1 MKYDFNAGEEDYP
14 WIDLKM
20 KGIWSLTYL
29 NVDTEIFKLTIL
41 LHMDEDIVV
50 GDQSVVIH
58 NWIKKRIMFS
68 FRTMIDVN

>member
-1 MKYDFNAGEEDYP
+1 LKYDFNAGEEDYP